1 MPFLG
6 IIESMKILLVLVFNS
21 LLLLGSLQ
29 AQDALDRSK
38 RAQRRSLPT
47 IDKKKL
53 SLIKSR
59 LKRRKI
65 KKLKTERRAISK
77 NVAKTDKLNKKR
89 SRRKRRLALLRAA
102 RNRLN
107 NNLAD

>member
-6 IIESMKILLVLVFNS
+6 IIESMKILLVLLFNS

-38 RAQRRSLPT
+38 RAERRSLPS

-53 SLIKSR
+53 TSLKKK
-59 LKRRKI
+59 LKRKKI

-77 NVAKTDKLNKKR
+77 NVAKTGKLNKKR
-89 SRRKRRLALLRAA
+89 SKRRLTLLRAA

-107 NNLAD
+107 NNLTD